1 MQLTIYSWALSTLIV
16 APTTHHE
23 TKKFG
28 DMDTDSS
35 IDFDALTDRLF
46 IRLQLLRYRTQ
57 CLRSWR
63 ALHRQSW
70 KSRHLPVRRQLKREA
85 VHRAATIVATE
96 NHNLMPI
103 WLN

>member
-1 MQLTIYSWALSTLIV
+1 MIAG
-16 APTTHHE
+16 PTPHHE
-23 TKKFG
+23 NEQFV

-35 IDFDALTDRLF
+35 IDFDDLTDRLF

-70 KSRHLPVRRQLKREA
+70 KSRHLSIRRQLRRDS
-85 VHRAATIVATE
+85 VHRSATIVATE

-103 WLN
+103 WHN

>member
-1 MQLTIYSWALSTLIV
+1 
-16 APTTHHE
+16 
-23 TKKFG
+23 
-28 DMDTDSS
+28 MDTHSP
-35 IDFDALTDRLF
+35 IDFDDLTDRLF

-70 KSRHLPVRRQLKREA
+70 KSRHLAVRRQLTREA
-85 VHRAATIVATE
+85 VHRSAAIVATD
-96 NHNLMPI
+96 NHDLMPV